1 MRAKEF
7 INEARKAPRPS
18 KRQSQSSVGMEKFRD
33 PGGYDRVYELNRIMM
48 AVASADGENKPEMD
62 SESWSGRFNTA
73 HPYTE
78 VEQKMLKQAFKL
90 VGSDYVD
97 FNHGDLRSKELDS
110 TQTKSPVIAFKG
122 FKK

>member
-7 INEARKAPRPS
+7 INEARKIAKPS

-33 PGGYDRVYELNRIMM
+33 QGGFDRTYELNRVMM
-48 AVASADGENKPEMD
+48 AVAGSNGTSPLDIDA
-62 SESWSGRFNTA
+62 ESWSGRYNTA

-78 VEQKMLKQAFKL
+78 IELKMLKQAFNA
-90 VGSDYVD
+90 VGSDYSD
-97 FNHGDLRSKELDS
+97 LNHGDLRSKELDS
-110 TQTKSPVIAFKG
+110 TYTKSPVTGFKG